1 VGFLLGMALPVLVI
15 GLFVLGM
22 IELLAGRRGWGR
34 RGTAM
39 SSTGFDV
46 LQEAFQPSKRHQVEE
61 REHMTLMAD
70 QAEDGAPPRTR
81 IDLERG
87 TAHVVRPG
95 PPTPGNA

>member
-15 GLFVLGM
+15 GLFVLGLV
-22 IELLAGRRGWGR
+22 ELLAARRGRGARGR

-61 REHMTLMAD
+61 REHEALMAED
-70 QAEDGAPPRTR
+70 VEDGAPPRSR
-81 IDLERG
+81 IDLDGGRAHIVLPSPRG
-87 TAHVVRPG
+87 
-95 PPTPGNA
+95 